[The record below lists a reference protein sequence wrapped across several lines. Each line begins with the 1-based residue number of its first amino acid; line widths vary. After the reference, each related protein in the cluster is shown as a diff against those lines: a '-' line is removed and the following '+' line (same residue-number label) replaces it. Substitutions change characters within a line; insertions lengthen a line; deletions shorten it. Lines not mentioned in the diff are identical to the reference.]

1 VLYATILT
9 LATTTGLHTAKNK
22 KMVDTIAQVRY
33 SVIINKQRGHLM
45 FYIYEKT
52 STYIMGKMNTRT
64 GEVRPDHR
72 QSYKTMPAAKAAL
85 TRMSKRYRADLL
97 ETVNDPLFRY
107 GIAEAEY
114 FHKTIEKSRT
124 RTNIMNNEQF
134 SEKVNT
140 PGYLSPASESYWSM

>member
-1 VLYATILT
+1 
-9 LATTTGLHTAKNK
+9 
-22 KMVDTIAQVRY
+22 
-33 SVIINKQRGHLM
+33 M
-45 FYIYEKT
+45 FYIYERS
-52 STYIMGKMNTRT
+52 STYIMGKLNTRT

-97 ETVNDPLFRY
+97 ESVNDPLYRY
-107 GIAEAEY
+107 GIAEAGY

-124 RTNIMNNEQF
+124 RTNIMNNQQF

>member
-1 VLYATILT
+1 
-9 LATTTGLHTAKNK
+9 
-22 KMVDTIAQVRY
+22 
-33 SVIINKQRGHLM
+33 M
-45 FYIYEKT
+45 FYIYERS
-52 STYIMGKMNTRT
+52 STYIMGKLNTRT

-97 ETVNDPLFRY
+97 ESVNDPLFRY

-114 FHKTIEKSRT
+114 FHKNIEKSRT
-124 RTNIMNNEQF
+124 RTNIMNNQQF

>member
-1 VLYATILT
+1 
-9 LATTTGLHTAKNK
+9 
-22 KMVDTIAQVRY
+22 
-33 SVIINKQRGHLM
+33 M
-45 FYIYEKT
+45 FYIYEKS
-52 STYIMGKMNTRT
+52 STYIMGKLNTRT

-72 QSYKTMPAAKAAL
+72 QCYKTMAAAKAAL

-97 ETVNDPLFRY
+97 ESVNDPLFRY

-124 RTNIMNNEQF
+124 RTNIMNNQQF

>member
-1 VLYATILT
+1 
-9 LATTTGLHTAKNK
+9 
-22 KMVDTIAQVRY
+22 
-33 SVIINKQRGHLM
+33 M

-52 STYIMGKMNTRT
+52 STYIMGKLNTRT

-97 ETVNDPLFRY
+97 ESVNDPLYRY

-124 RTNIMNNEQF
+124 RTNMMNNQQF

-140 PGYLSPASESYWSM
+140 PGYLSPASESYWCM